1 MSYSHDHTIN
11 TSSLPDHIRPEDK
24 ASLPT
29 LSSHEQKGDLEKG
42 LHNISN
48 SGSRSI
54 AQGSTTSSGSSTKRS
69 STTTPNGLPS
79 SLGESPDASRFTQFR
94 SSSHF
99 LSFTVGLAI
108 FVDLLC
114 YGIIMPLTPFIV
126 ERLGLKSTANGAL
139 IAAYAV
145 GLLCAS
151 PIAGI
156 LSDKMANRRTPM
168 IIGLIALLLSMIMF
182 MEAMDHFWLLLL
194 SRFAAGLAGGTMM
207 TLGFALLSDTY
218 PANQLGMQ
226 MGKVMIGHSMGMMAG
241 PPLGGILQ
249 EHVGV
254 KAPYVFCLILI
265 VIDLAARLLIIEPR
279 AAKVK
284 AIREFERQQELE
296 RQQNQGL
303 EKITPNTVATTGTGT
318 VSKGDEQSSAKVK
331 KVSVMRELLTSKRLI
346 TALFVTI
353 EPVLPLYLEHRFGF
367 SETQIGLSFLAL
379 SVPMF
384 ISPIAGWFSD
394 RYGAKIMSAIAISL
408 CAVLIILLGIPGIP
422 LWAVML
428 LLVAIGTCC
437 AVFITPVLGEIS
449 AVVRIT
455 GEGDGFARAFA
466 LFNMC
471 FSVGMVAGPLLGSFI
486 FQETSMLWTCV
497 LIGAVLVVVAP
508 FVCMYMGDRSQK
520 LRDQEQYEKD
530 MMEEDQMLNQIQELK
545 QQQQQH

>member
-1 MSYSHDHTIN
+1 
-11 TSSLPDHIRPEDK
+11 
-24 ASLPT
+24 
-29 LSSHEQKGDLEKG
+29 
-42 LHNISN
+42 
-48 SGSRSI
+48 
-54 AQGSTTSSGSSTKRS
+54 
-69 STTTPNGLPS
+69 
-79 SLGESPDASRFTQFR
+79 
-94 SSSHF
+94 
-99 LSFTVGLAI
+99 
-108 FVDLLC
+108 
-114 YGIIMPLTPFIV
+114 MPLTPFIV

-168 IIGLIALLLSMIMF
+168 IVGLIALLLSMIMF
-182 MEAMDHFWLLLL
+182 MEAMDHFWVCQPFHLLFHHCFIAYRFVFLVLTSSIGLFCYQLLLL

-284 AIREFERQQELE
+284 AIREFEKQQELE
-296 RQQNQGL
+296 RQRNQGL
-303 EKITPNTVATTGTGT
+303 EKITSSTVATTGTGT
-318 VSKGDEQSSAKVK
+318 VSRGDEQSSAKVK

-346 TALFVTI
+346 TALFVSFLEAFLVAGEFALSNTIYSRIPFSSYLLTIYDYCISNNTIAI

-408 CAVLIILLGIPGIP
+408 CAVLIVLLGIPGIP

-437 AVFITPVLGEIS
+437 AVFITPVLGEIT

-497 LIGAVLVVVAP
+497 LIGAVLVVVTP
-508 FVCMYMGDRSQK
+508 FVCMYMGGRSQK

-545 QQQQQH
+545 QQQQQQ